1 LALLSSN
8 STTASV
14 TITHENEWHQ
24 ERRVDKK
31 ITPVKMAFEED
42 MGLAESIQH
51 QVGLLAVAGEL
62 HFEDKKRKVLG
73 GLDGNDEDMDSY
85 IHVINGAQAC
95 LGPSARSVLAGCMS
109 SILMQCCHAVS
120 WRIRGLH
127 VTPL

>member
-31 ITPVKMAFEED
+31 ITTVKMAFEED

-62 HFEDKKRKVLG
+62 HF
-73 GLDGNDEDMDSY
+73 
-85 IHVINGAQAC
+85 
-95 LGPSARSVLAGCMS
+95 
-109 SILMQCCHAVS
+109 
-120 WRIRGLH
+120 
-127 VTPL
+127 